1 MHNEKELTKTGT
13 TTLGLIC
20 KDAVILAAD
29 RKSTMG
35 YLVANKNV
43 EKILRI
49 DEKMAMTTAGL
60 VGDAQALERIIK
72 AELALYDL
80 QEERKPSVKAA
91 AYLLANIL
99 YQRRFYPYWVQLLV
113 GGFDTAP
120 RLYSFDASGS
130 IQEESDFFSTGSG
143 SPYALGVLEALY
155 KPVIDIEE
163 GKRLAARAVK
173 SATERDIASGGTGI
187 DLVVITKDG
196 YAKLT
201 DKKVEELLK

>member
-1 MHNEKELTKTGT
+1 MGFERELTKTGT
-13 TTLGLIC
+13 TTLGIIC
-20 KDAVILAAD
+20 KDGVVLAAD

-43 EKILRI
+43 SKILKI
-49 DEKMAMTTAGL
+49 DDRMAMTTAGL

-91 AYLLANIL
+91 ANLLATIL
-99 YQRRFYPYWVQLLV
+99 YSRRFYPYWVQLLV
-113 GGFDTAP
+113 GGFDMEA

-130 IQEESDFFSTGSG
+130 IQQETEYFSTGSG
-143 SPYALGVLEALY
+143 SPFALGVLENGFRPGM
-155 KPVIDIEE
+155 KMEE
-163 GKRLAARAVK
+163 GKRLAVKAVK

-187 DLVVITKDG
+187 DLVVIDQNG
-196 YAKLT
+196 YHT
-201 DKKVEELLK
+201 FSDKEVTELLK